1 MQSMLRFVALSGV
14 VLLLVACGFQLKG
27 SAQWPLELA
36 ELSVS
41 SPDPTTVF
49 MRELMTE
56 LRATGVASTSAS
68 ANGVP
73 LLMIE
78 RQNLYREAL
87 TISQDARVQEY
98 VLYLEVGFS
107 LFGANGES
115 IISDQ
120 SLRLS
125 RDYRFQDDAILASR
139 REEEFLERNLA
150 RSMAVLLLDEVARQS
165 QGYQ

>member
-1 MQSMLRFVALSGV
+1 MQSMLRFLALSGV
-14 VLLLVACGFQLKG
+14 VLLLVACGFQPKG
-27 SAQWPLELA
+27 STQWPLELA

-56 LRATGVASTSAS
+56 LRTSGVASASAS